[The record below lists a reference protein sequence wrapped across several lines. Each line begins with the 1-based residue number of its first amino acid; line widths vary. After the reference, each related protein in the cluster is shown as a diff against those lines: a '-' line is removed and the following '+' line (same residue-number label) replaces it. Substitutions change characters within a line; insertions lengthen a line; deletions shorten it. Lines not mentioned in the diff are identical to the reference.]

1 MKFNDPFVRLRAM
14 PRPDSYDPETIIDD
28 GWGAPDRKELLGFF
42 DDDDSETVADAVR
55 SQNVSRR
62 TLYVQPAADVRT
74 GDRVEWSGATWSID
88 GEHSVPKNP
97 FTGWQPY
104 RKLKLKKAVG

>member
-1 MKFNDPFVRLRAM
+1 MKFNDPFVRLRAVEKVD
-14 PRPDSYDPETIIDD
+14 PYDPDATIPAD
-28 GWGAPDRKELLGFF
+28 WSAPDRLDLLGFF

-55 SQNVSRR
+55 AQEVSRR
-62 TLYVQPAADVRT
+62 TLYVQPGADVRT
-74 GDRVEWSGATWSID
+74 GDRVEWSDAVWSID
-88 GEHSVPKNP
+88 GEHSVPRNP